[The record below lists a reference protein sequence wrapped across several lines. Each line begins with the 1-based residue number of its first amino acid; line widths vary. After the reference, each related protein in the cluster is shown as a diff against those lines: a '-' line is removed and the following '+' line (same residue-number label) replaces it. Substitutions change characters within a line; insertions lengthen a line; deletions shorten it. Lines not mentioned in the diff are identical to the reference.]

1 MEMGLY
7 RPQRGKGLRQT
18 PKAGNAAAHGWSV
31 GAAHALGVE
40 PASIAKIRAQKELFA
55 FWKRD
60 AILLIVHT
68 TM

>member
-31 GAAHALGVE
+31 QARPMHWVWSLPAL
-40 PASIAKIRAQKELFA
+40 QKYGHKKNCLHFGNEMLYY
-55 FWKRD
+55 
-60 AILLIVHT
+60 
-68 TM
+68 